1 MTVLDLYPN
10 SGAALLQSVRN
21 LSLALIC
28 CGLLGATLPAVAETP
43 SGAAETTKS
52 ISQSAMVNVNTASA
66 ELMAESLNGI
76 GMTRAEAIVAYREA
90 NGAFTSVEQL
100 LEVKGV
106 GEKVLEK
113 NRHLIT
119 LK

>member
-1 MTVLDLYPN
+1 M
-10 SGAALLQSVRN
+10 
-21 LSLALIC
+21 
-28 CGLLGATLPAVAETP
+28 PAVAETP

>member
-1 MTVLDLYPN
+1 MSVWNLH
-10 SGAALLQSVRN
+10 AAWLQSVRN
-21 LSLALIC
+21 LSLALICC

-90 NGAFTSVEQL
+90 NGPFAVTADL
-100 LEVKGV
+100 ANVKGI
-106 GEKVLEK
+106 GERTIEK
-113 NRHLIT
+113 NATRLT
-119 LK
+119 VK